1 MTTFA
6 LAGSAAYGSNNNAGV
21 TVVEAIFDCSD
32 IDGAGTTVTSG
43 DIIQAINV
51 PANTFVQLV
60 RCEVVTVEG
69 GAGTIDVGVTGSN
82 AAGFFNDLDVNALT
96 DSVAGP
102 VSLTEGTPNTVTGYS
117 GGTYFTSSD
126 TIDILAN
133 ANLNVAQIRLVAVLV
148 DLNGKRKFSWG
159 S

>member
-1 MTTFA
+1 MATFA
-6 LAGSAAYGSNNNAGV
+6 LAGNAAYGSNNNAGL

-51 PANTFVQLV
+51 PANTWVAMV

-69 GAGTIDVGVTGSN
+69 GAGTIDVGLTGVN

-96 DSVAGP
+96 DSVSGP
-102 VSLTEGTPNTVTGYS
+102 VSLTEAAPNTVTGYS
-117 GGTYFTSSD
+117 AGTYITAAD

-133 ANLNVAQIRLVAVLV
+133 ANLDVAQIRLIVVMI
-148 DLNGKRKFSWG
+148 DLNGKRKFDWG

>member
-1 MTTFA
+1 MSTFA
-6 LAGSAAYGSNNNAGV
+6 LAGNAAYGSNNNSGV

-32 IDGAGTTVTSG
+32 IDGNGNTVTSG

-51 PANTFVQLV
+51 PANTWVQLM

-69 GAGTIDVGVTGSN
+69 GTGTIDVGTTGVDPD
-82 AAGFFNDLDVNALT
+82 GFFDGLDVNALT
-96 DSVAGP
+96 DSVSGP
-102 VSLTEGTPNTVTGYS
+102 VSLVEAAPNTVLGYT

-133 ANLNVAQIRLVAVLV
+133 NDLDTAQIRLVAVMI
-148 DLNGKRKFSWG
+148 DLNGTRKFSWG